1 VLAVTLY
8 RDARNRVAAFAAKGH
23 AGFAERGHD
32 IVCAGV
38 SAILQAARLGLEEH
52 AGIALDVAQQP
63 GSMTVRWPASVRDSE
78 SVRAIVATAALAIEA
93 IVRRF
98 PDHVQLHRRP
108 ISAIGGKRRGK
119 TGIKL
124 GKQQGEK

>member
-1 VLAVTLY
+1 MAVTLY
-8 RDARNRVAAFAAKGH
+8 HDARNRVAALAANGH

-52 AGIALDVAQQP
+52 AGVTLDVAQRP
-63 GSMTVRWPASVRDSE
+63 GSMTLRLPASVRESE

-93 IVRRF
+93 IARRF
-98 PDHVQLHRRP
+98 PNHVQLLRRP
-108 ISAIGGKRRGK
+108 ISAMGGKGRGK

-124 GKQQGEK
+124 GKR